1 MNDLADDNL
10 EETIEL
16 ESEEEVEA
24 VEETEVEEPE
34 AEEVQEEA
42 TEEPEA
48 EQAEESDEDD
58 EVVVQ
63 IGEDAP
69 PTEEETQPA
78 PEWVKEVR
86 KSNRELQRRNK
97 ELEAKLAEQE
107 AETNPAPAQMAKPT
121 LDDHNYD
128 VNAYE
133 QALAEYYQNQRAV
146 EEAQAAEQAKLK
158 EAEQVW
164 QNKLEGYAQKRQE
177 LKVRDYEAAE
187 HAVEQKFDN
196 TQQGII
202 LEGAENPALVVYA
215 LGKNPKKAEELA
227 KIANPVNF
235 AFAVAKLE
243 TQLKVTNRKA
253 KAQPE
258 KSLTSGTKVAGA
270 VDSTLERL
278 REEAAKTGN
287 FDKVM
292 KYKRSL
298 KAAKS

>member
-48 EQAEESDEDD
+48 EQAEESDDDD

-107 AETNPAPAQMAKPT
+107 AETNPAPVQMAKPT

-187 HAVEQKFDN
+187 HAVEERFDN

>member
-158 EAEQVW
+158 EAEQIW

>member
-1 MNDLADDNL
+1 MNELADDNL

-158 EAEQVW
+158 EAEQIW

>member
-1 MNDLADDNL
+1 MNELADENL

-86 KSNRELQRRNK
+86 KSNRELQRKNK

-292 KYKRSL
+292 QYKRSL
-298 KAAKS
+298 KAAKG

>member
-107 AETNPAPAQMAKPT
+107 AETNPAPVQMAKPT

>member
-1 MNDLADDNL
+1 MNELADENL

-158 EAEQVW
+158 EAEQIW

>member
-48 EQAEESDEDD
+48 EQAEESDDDD

-107 AETNPAPAQMAKPT
+107 AETNPAPVQMAKPT

-292 KYKRSL
+292 QYKRSL
-298 KAAKS
+298 KAAKG

>member
-1 MNDLADDNL
+1 MNELADENL

-86 KSNRELQRRNK
+86 KSNRELQRKNK

-158 EAEQVW
+158 EAEQIW